1 MKRIVVFGTIIL
13 VGLFLAGCVSPY
25 YGQYERDEEV
35 TADSLL
41 VPPMSIDDVIALTK
55 DSVSEAVII
64 SQIKAT
70 RSYFSLTTEDILT
83 LKKSGVSEKV
93 ISAMIKTGEQ
103 PRYAR
108 RQRRYSYYPPYYY
121 SPYYYGYPW
130 HSSFYLGYGYY
141 PYYYSGHGY
150 YGGHYSGG
158 HGYYGGHYLGGYGGH
173 YSGGHFSGGHGGGHR
188 SVGGHR

>member
-1 MKRIVVFGTIIL
+1 MKRIALTGALVLAAFL
-13 VGLFLAGCVSPY
+13 VGGCISPY
-25 YGQYERDEEV
+25 YGQYERDEEAA
-35 TADSLL
+35 ADSLL
-41 VPPMSIDDVIALTK
+41 APPMSIDDVIALTK
-55 DSVSEAVII
+55 DSLSDAVII

-83 LKKSGVSEKV
+83 LKKTGVSEKV
-93 ISAMIKTGEQ
+93 ISAMIKTGEQQ

-121 SPYYYGYPW
+121 SPHYFGYPSY
-130 HSSFYLGYGYY
+130 SSFYLGYGSY
-141 PYYYSGHGY
+141 PYYYSGHRY

-158 HGYYGGHYLGGYGGH
+158 HGYYGGHYSGGH
-173 YSGGHFSGGHGGGHR
+173 YSGGHFSGGHGSGGHR